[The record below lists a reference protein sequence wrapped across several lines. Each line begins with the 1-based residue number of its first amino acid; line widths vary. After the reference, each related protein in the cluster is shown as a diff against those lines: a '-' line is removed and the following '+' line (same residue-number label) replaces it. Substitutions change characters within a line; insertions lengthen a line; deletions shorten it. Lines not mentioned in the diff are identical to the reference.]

1 MRATMG
7 HLAGRRHGEVALV
20 EGLGERLVGFE
31 HRLDLRHARV
41 PTDSV
46 GIGNSRT
53 LTPLTEP
60 WGLLVA
66 EGAQALREGRF
77 EECERLAGEAARAAP
92 TEPAP
97 GLLAVAS
104 CREQGRPG
112 EAEVLV
118 RGVLSDHPGSVE
130 GQALLGA
137 VLADLGRDGEA
148 RRQLERLES
157 NHGSST
163 ATVLAAEIA
172 AALDAPHHAEPLR
185 APLARRAAEVV
196 GWHGSL
202 SRHLGLVC
210 HVLGLWG
217 EAERRFD
224 AALRAN
230 QAAGAP
236 VAVAHT
242 CRQYSAL
249 LRARGDDGDWERAI
263 DLLSHAAAIYRR
275 LQIEPLSE
283 QAEVVLRRSQ
293 DLATADADP
302 DAVHVFRRTA
312 DGWELAYGGEQAVV
326 PDVAGLR
333 HIAALLAAE
342 GRPVHAVDLV
352 EADQAEAEYR
362 ARLVDI
368 ETQLAAPDPVAAA
381 LARAERDFLRA
392 ELALAVAQVGER
404 ARRLA
409 ALRIRTCLDGLDDVL
424 PALARHLRRSI
435 RTGTFCLYEPQRPER
450 WKMGP

>member
-1 MRATMG
+1 M
-7 HLAGRRHGEVALV
+7 
-20 EGLGERLVGFE
+20 
-31 HRLDLRHARV
+31 
-41 PTDSV
+41 
-46 GIGNSRT
+46 
-53 LTPLTEP
+53 TEP

-66 EGAQALREGRF
+66 EGSQALREGRF
-77 EECERLAGEAARAAP
+77 EECERLAGEAARVAP
-92 TEPAP
+92 SQPAP
-97 GLLAVAS
+97 GLLAVAAR
-104 CREQGRPG
+104 REQGRPA

-118 RGVLSDHPGSVE
+118 RGLLADHPGSAD

-137 VLADLGRDGEA
+137 VLTDLGRDGEA
-148 RRQLERLES
+148 RRQLDRLEP
-157 NHGSST
+157 NHGSPT

-172 AALDAPHHAEPLR
+172 AALDSPQHAEPLR
-185 APLARRAAEVV
+185 APLADRAADVV

-202 SRHLGLVC
+202 ARHLGLVC

-230 QAAGAP
+230 EAAGAP

-275 LQIEPLSE
+275 LEIEPLAE

-293 DLATADADP
+293 DLATFDGAP
-302 DAVHVFRRTA
+302 ETVHVFRRTVE
-312 DGWELAYGGEQAVV
+312 GWELEYGGQRAVV
-326 PDVAGLR
+326 ADVAGLR

-352 EADQAEAEYR
+352 ETDQAEAEYR
-362 ARLVDI
+362 ARLADL
-368 ETQLAAPDPVAAA
+368 ETQLTAPAPVAAA
-381 LARAERDFLRA
+381 LARAERDFLQA
-392 ELALAVAQVGER
+392 ELALAVAQVGDR

-435 RTGTFCLYEPQRPER
+435 RTGTFCLYEPQRPQR